1 MTRTLTPLKQK
12 RSKALTAKG
21 AGADFRVINPSLAI
35 GGDSV
40 CRYQYRFVSKC

>member
-21 AGADFRVINPSLAI
+21 AIAVVRVINPSLAI
-35 GGDSV
+35 DYDSD
-40 CRYQYRFVSKC
+40 